1 MNASNYKKLIIK
13 QCKAI
18 GTYDKNFDIAIS
30 TLAGILER
38 RDNMESE
45 YANIGC
51 PALGEKGMHPA
62 IRAIE
67 SQNAQALSYLRELGL
82 TAKGLKA
89 IADKQAQ
96 TQDKLGEILS
106 KL

>member
-1 MNASNYKKLIIK
+1 M
-13 QCKAI
+13 

-30 TLAGILER
+30 TLANILER
-38 RDNMESE
+38 RDAMEDE
-45 YANIGC
+45 YKEMGS

-62 IRAIE
+62 IRGIE
-67 SQNAQALSYLRELGL
+67 SQNTQALSYLRELGL

-89 IADKQAQ
+89 IADKQTQ